1 MRGQAIV
8 ECIHAQIVEQQR
20 LQDEPIEPRKGS
32 GFSEAAGSTHV
43 GADVQERLHHRPR
56 SRDQQRTG
64 ERRSRPPSHPLVV
77 CLPIGFFSV
86 TDLCCLTLS
95 GNPGG
100 AHRSQGQVGRHH
112 SFSHSLT
119 RSLAHSLN
127 IKIKMRSAENR
138 LFD

>member
-64 ERRSRPPSHPLVV
+64 
-77 CLPIGFFSV
+77 
-86 TDLCCLTLS
+86 
-95 GNPGG
+95 NPGG